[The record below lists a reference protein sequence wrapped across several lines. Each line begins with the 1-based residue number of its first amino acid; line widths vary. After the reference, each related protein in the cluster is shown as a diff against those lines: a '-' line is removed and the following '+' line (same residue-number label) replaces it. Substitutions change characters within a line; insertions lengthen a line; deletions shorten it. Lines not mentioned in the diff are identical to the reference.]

1 VCSVAH
7 SGRWARLET
16 GEGAQERAGPANAQP
31 HRLCKF
37 PHTKAIA
44 VAVHG
49 ALVTRIKSSR
59 PTKSVWHSARARK
72 RGGRWSR
79 GLPCRRRAEEG
90 EARTSSAPG
99 GR

>member
-1 VCSVAH
+1 MCSVAH

-49 ALVTRIKSSR
+49 AL
-59 PTKSVWHSARARK
+59 ARQ
-72 RGGRWSR
+72 
-79 GLPCRRRAEEG
+79 
-90 EARTSSAPG
+90 PG
-99 GR
+99 